1 MSGAALASTFY
12 TVGYAQELARS
23 MDQNQADVLVLSVD
37 EYIGILH
44 DKSKGNSKLRESLSQ
59 ILDKTAFGQYWRKT
73 LYPNINE
80 AWVTPTAQSAL
91 DAFAVTKTF
100 TALGIAGVTSYIKT
114 TPKGTYIILKGFP
127 AHRSPLLAGTRYL
140 ASNPAVMRFGLGMKG
155 LRGMAKGGFVLGI
168 VVSSTIEVTDFLF
181 KDEKTMADLVGSIG
195 VEAVKGG
202 LGALA
207 GYAAAAAVG
216 VATTAA
222 VAPLVTMVLVGF
234 VAATFINYLDN
245 KYDVKSR
252 VIEALKMIPEKTA
265 NGIYQ
270 INQTSASWMSDLRD
284 AIAGK
289 LREKSNQIGREM
301 MDWMCPVC
309 RRY

>member
-1 MSGAALASTFY
+1 MSGAALAGTFY
-12 TVGYAQELARS
+12 TVGYAQEIARS
-23 MDQNQADVLVLSVD
+23 MDQNQADVLILSVD

-44 DKSKGNSKLRESLSQ
+44 DKSKGNSKLQESLSQ
-59 ILDKTAFGQYWRKT
+59 ILEKTTFGQYWRQA

-80 AWVTPTAQSAL
+80 AWVIPAAQSAL

-100 TALGIAGVTSYIKT
+100 TALGIAGITSYVKV

-127 AHRSPLLAGTRYL
+127 AQRSPLLAGTRYL
-140 ASNPAVMRFGLGMKG
+140 ASNPAVMRFGLGMRG
-155 LRGMAKGGFVLGI
+155 LGGMAKGGFVLGI

-181 KDEKTMADLVGSIG
+181 NDEKTMADLVGGIG

-202 LGALA
+202 LGALV
-207 GYAAAAAVG
+207 GYAAAATVG
-216 VATTAA
+216 IATTAV
-222 VAPLVTMVLVGF
+222 VAPLLTMVLVGF
-234 VAATFINYLDN
+234 VAASYINYLDN

-252 VIEALKMIPEKTA
+252 VIEALKMIPEKTT

-270 INQTSASWMSDLRD
+270 INQASASWMSDLRD
-284 AIAGK
+284 AVAGK

-301 MDWMCPVC
+301 MDWMCPIC